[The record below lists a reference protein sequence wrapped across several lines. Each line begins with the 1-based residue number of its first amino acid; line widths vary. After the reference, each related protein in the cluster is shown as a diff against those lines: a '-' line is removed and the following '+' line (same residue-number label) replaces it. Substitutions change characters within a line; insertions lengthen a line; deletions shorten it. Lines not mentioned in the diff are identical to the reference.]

1 MDTSDHA
8 VDDRPD
14 ALVAHLHP
22 GAHPLLSGRWG
33 TPILLAPGIVVIV
46 LGIIATALYARDPA
60 SYLFGAIVIGSGV
73 FAASS
78 GMGVRRLA
86 LARLENPPVAFAL
99 DPDGVWVNG
108 KIVAWENA
116 KFWVD
121 DTVEPPM
128 VICGGGKA
136 AWRVDRLDTSVIA
149 IERAIERFAQ

>member
-1 MDTSDHA
+1 METSDHA
-8 VDDRPD
+8 VDAHPD

-33 TPILLAPGIVVIV
+33 TPILLAPGIVMIM
-46 LGIIATALYARDPA
+46 LGITMTLLYADDPA
-60 SYLFGAIVIGSGV
+60 SYFFGAIVIGSGV

-78 GMGVRRLA
+78 GMGIRRLA
-86 LARLENPPVAFAL
+86 LARLANPPVAFAL

-108 KIVAWENA
+108 RIVAWEDA

-121 DTVEPPM
+121 DSVDPPM

-149 IERAIERFAQ
+149 IEQAIERFTQ